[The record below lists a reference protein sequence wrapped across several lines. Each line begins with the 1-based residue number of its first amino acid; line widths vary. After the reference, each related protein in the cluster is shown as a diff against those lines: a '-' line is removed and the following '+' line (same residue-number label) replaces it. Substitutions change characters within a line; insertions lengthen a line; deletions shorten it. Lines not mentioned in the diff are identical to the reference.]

1 MVGKEE
7 ARESSPSFWVELS
20 WEKFSEVV
28 RPKNSSSMGV
38 DRVKQLHVNKSKFK
52 ILVGSVQPHL
62 KYLSYGSGVVRT
74 VKRG

>member
-1 MVGKEE
+1 VLEGGVVGKEE

-38 DRVKQLHVNKSKFK
+38 GRVK
-52 ILVGSVQPHL
+52 
-62 KYLSYGSGVVRT
+62 
-74 VKRG
+74 